1 MCCYPQIIYI
11 SYDFTVLKF
20 LSYFIY
26 LLFIVVN
33 VICCF
38 FLHLLWEKTTGGMAL
53 FTSGGAL
60 LLTVLLKSSKIVKIS
75 AEVLI
80 LQPYGAIIFKIEIVW
95 SFAMSQIDTGSIDII
110 DTEICHS
117 CKTGLF

>member
-1 MCCYPQIIYI
+1 MLLSANYI
-11 SYDFTVLKF
+11 HILRFYRFEISF
-20 LSYFIY
+20 LFYIPFIY
-26 LLFIVVN
+26 SCERNML
-33 VICCF
+33 F
-38 FLHLLWEKTTGGMAL
+38 FLRLLWEKTTGGMAL